1 LDELVVAPVENDGLY
16 FSIYPLA
23 NRHEDSHIMGEL
35 VQLTS
40 FGLTEG
46 EVLGALGR
54 VKVRDVDYA
63 DLYFESCVSESVS
76 MEESLVKRATKSVS
90 QGVGVRATAG
100 EKTGFAYSDELT
112 KKDLELAA
120 DTARYIA
127 NSPSGA
133 EAVPVPVRQRPTRDL
148 YPIERAQAEV
158 ATAERVSLLN
168 AIDAEARRYD
178 PRIKNVMASFNTEY
192 KVVIVATSDGTLIG
206 DVQPLSR
213 LQVTCIAE
221 ENGQRQAGSF
231 GGGGRVGFQFYH
243 EGDRYLRF
251 AREAAREA
259 ILNLS
264 AVEAPAGVMPVV
276 LGGGWPGILLH
287 EAIGHGLEA
296 DFNRKKTSAFSNLLG
311 KRVASDVCTIV
322 DDATLPG
329 RRGSLNMDDEGTST
343 SRTTLIEKGIL
354 RGYITDKLNARLMGI
369 PLTGN
374 GRRESYQSVVLPR
387 MTNTFMLAGTSDPE
401 EIIRSVDR
409 GLYAVS
415 FGGGQVDI
423 TNGKFVFSASEA
435 YLIEGGKVT
444 RPVKGATLIGS
455 GPEILTKVSMV
466 GHDLKLDEG
475 IGTCGKEGQ
484 SVPVGVG
491 LPTIRIDEITVG
503 GTQR

>member
-1 LDELVVAPVENDGLY
+1 
-16 FSIYPLA
+16 
-23 NRHEDSHIMGEL
+23 MGEL
-35 VQLTS
+35 VQLKS

-127 NSPSGA
+127 NSPSGSGA
-133 EAVPVPVRQRPTRDL
+133 AVSVPVCQRPTRDL

-158 ATAERVSLLN
+158 ATADRVSLLN

-192 KVVIVATSDGTLIG
+192 KVVMVATSDGMLIG

-231 GGGGRVGFQFYH
+231 GGGGRVGFEFYH
-243 EGDRYLRF
+243 EGDRYLGY
-251 AREAAREA
+251 AREAARAA

-264 AVEAPAGVMPVV
+264 AIDAPAGVMPVV

-296 DFNRKKTSAFSNLLG
+296 DFNRKKTSAFSQLLG

-322 DDATLPG
+322 DDGTLPG
-329 RRGSLNMDDEGTST
+329 RRGSLNMDDEGTPT
-343 SRTTLIEKGIL
+343 GRTVLIEQGIL

-369 PLTGN
+369 PVTGN

-387 MTNTFMLAGTSDPE
+387 MTNTFMLAGASDPE

-475 IGTCGKEGQ
+475 IGTCGKDGQ

-503 GTQR
+503 GTQG

>member
-1 LDELVVAPVENDGLY
+1 MSTNESGA
-16 FSIYPLA
+16 LA
-23 NRHEDSHIMGEL
+23 R
-35 VQLTS
+35 
-40 FGLTEG
+40 FGVTDREI
-46 EVLGALGR
+46 EEALGR
-54 VKVRDVDYA
+54 VKVSAVDYA
-63 DLYFESCVSESVS
+63 DLYFEYCQSESVS
-76 MEESLVKRATKSVS
+76 MEEGIVKRATKSVG

-112 KKDLELAA
+112 AKDLNIAA

-127 NSPSGA
+127 NSVQGTA
-133 EAVPVPVRQRPTRDL
+133 AVPVTHRPAPARDL
-148 YPIERAQAEV
+148 YPHDRATIGV
-158 ATAERVSLLN
+158 ATRDRVTLLN

-178 PRIKNVMASFNTEY
+178 PRIKNVMAAYNTEY
-192 KVVIVATSDGTLIG
+192 KVMLVATSDGLMVG
-206 DVQPLSR
+206 DIQPLSR

-221 ENGQRQAGSF
+221 ENGNRQVGTF
-231 GGGGRVGFQFYH
+231 GGGGRIGLDYFQN
-243 EGDRYLRF
+243 DQRYLHF

-264 AVEAPAGVMPVV
+264 AVDAPAGVMPVV

-311 KRVASDVCTIV
+311 KKVASDVCTIV
-322 DDATLPG
+322 DDGTLPF
-329 RRGSLNMDDEGTST
+329 RRGSLNVDDEGTPT
-343 SRTTLIEKGIL
+343 SRTVLIEKGIL

-369 PLTGN
+369 PVTGN

-387 MTNTFMLAGTSDPE
+387 MTNTFMLAGESDPQD
-401 EIIRSVDR
+401 IIKSVKK

-435 YLIEGGKVT
+435 YLIEDGKIT

-455 GPEILTKVSMV
+455 GPDILKQVSMV

-503 GTQR
+503 GTKA

>member
-1 LDELVVAPVENDGLY
+1 VESDQLYSPVN
-16 FSIYPLA
+16 PQA
-23 NRHEDSHIMGEL
+23 NRHEDSYTMGEL
-35 VQLTS
+35 VQLKS

-127 NSPSGA
+127 NSPSGTGA
-133 EAVPVPVRQRPTRDL
+133 AVSVPVCQRPAQDL

-158 ATAERVSLLN
+158 ATADRVSLLN

-178 PRIKNVMASFNTEY
+178 PRIKNVLASFNTEY
-192 KVVIVATSDGTLIG
+192 KVVMVATSDGTLIG

-221 ENGQRQAGSF
+221 EDGQRQAGSF
-231 GGGGRVGFQFYH
+231 GGGGRVGFEFYH
-243 EGDRYLRF
+243 EGDRYLRY
-251 AREAAREA
+251 AREAARTA

-264 AVEAPAGVMPVV
+264 AIEAPAGVMPVV

-322 DDATLPG
+322 DDGTLPG
-329 RRGSLNMDDEGTST
+329 RRGSLNMDDEGTPT
-343 SRTTLIEKGIL
+343 GRTVLIERGIL

-369 PLTGN
+369 PVTGN

-387 MTNTFMLAGTSDPE
+387 MTNTFMLAGASDPE

-475 IGTCGKEGQ
+475 IGTCGKDGQ

-503 GTQR
+503 GTQG

>member
-1 LDELVVAPVENDGLY
+1 
-16 FSIYPLA
+16 
-23 NRHEDSHIMGEL
+23 MGEL
-35 VQLTS
+35 VQLTT
-40 FGLTEG
+40 FGLSER
-46 EVLGALGR
+46 EIQGALGR

-76 MEESLVKRATKSVS
+76 MEESLVKRATKSIS

-100 EKTGFAYSDELT
+100 EKTGFAYSDDLT
-112 KKDLELAA
+112 RKDLEVAA
-120 DTARYIA
+120 DAARYIA
-127 NSPSGA
+127 QSPGA
-133 EAVPVPVRQRPTRDL
+133 SQPVPVPVQQRPTRNL
-148 YPIERAQAEV
+148 YPVEQATVEV
-158 ATAERVSLLN
+158 VTADRVALLN
-168 AIDAEARRYD
+168 AIDIEARRYD
-178 PRIKNVMASFNTEY
+178 SRITNVMASFNTEY
-192 KVVIVATSDGTLIG
+192 KRVVVATSDGTIIG

-213 LQVTCIAE
+213 LQITCIAE
-221 ENGQRQAGSF
+221 EKGNRQVGTF
-231 GGGGRVGFQFYH
+231 GGGGRVPFAFYQN
-243 EGDRYLRF
+243 DNRYLAY
-251 AREAAREA
+251 AREAARQA
-259 ILNLS
+259 VLNLS
-264 AVEAPAGVMPVV
+264 AVAAPAGVMPVV

-296 DFNRKKTSAFSNLLG
+296 DFNRKKTSAFSSLVG
-311 KRVASDVCTIV
+311 KRVASSACTIV
-322 DDATLPG
+322 DDGTLPN
-329 RRGSLNMDDEGTST
+329 RRGSLNMDDEGTTT
-343 SRTTLIEKGIL
+343 SRTVLIERGIL
-354 RGYITDKLNARLMGI
+354 RGYITDKLNARLLGI

-387 MTNTFMLAGTSDPE
+387 MTNTFMLAGESDPE
-401 EIIRSVDR
+401 DIIRSVDR

-444 RPVKGATLIGS
+444 KPVKGATLIGS

-475 IGTCGKEGQ
+475 VGTCGKEGQ

-503 GTQR
+503 GTQD